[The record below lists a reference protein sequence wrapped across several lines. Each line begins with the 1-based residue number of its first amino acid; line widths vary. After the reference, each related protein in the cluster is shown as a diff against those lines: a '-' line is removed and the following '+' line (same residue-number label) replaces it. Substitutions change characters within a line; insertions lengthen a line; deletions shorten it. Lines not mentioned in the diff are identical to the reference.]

1 MTKLYF
7 IQHNHSSKKSTE
19 DFFKT
24 FGDMFTGID
33 IEFSN
38 KLIPN
43 EKNLIL
49 DEFTKFSFVKE
60 VLNTKF
66 KHPNTK
72 IYLIFTEYITFNN
85 TFNYFNKSY
94 LFLLF
99 RNFFYNFIYIAAKKI
114 DEIEKAAGLGGNRK
128 FFLKDF
134 FLIFI
139 KFYENIKK
147 FIRVCYN
154 YFLGDSLYMH
164 FRFIG
169 YSRISN
175 LIDVHLV
182 WNDEQKIQLERF
194 FKKKIRIINFLP
206 EIKKIKNVNEVGIS
220 LSGIKTSYRVN
231 LCKKMLKKITVKNN
245 LQSFINAKGFHYKN
259 EFYSYSL
266 NPGKNK
272 NWNFPSLI
280 RYAFSIQKN
289 EMPIVIDK
297 FQDRFTRN
305 VSLYFSLE
313 KIMNNEIFNSET
325 INDNIKKLNNGIEK
339 YNEIY
344 QKSKNEFE
352 KLVNEKH

>member
-1 MTKLYF
+1 MVKLYF
-7 IQHNHSSKKSTE
+7 VQHNHSSSKSTE
-19 DFFKT
+19 DFLKT
-24 FGDMFTGID
+24 FGGMFENIN

-38 KLIPN
+38 KLVPN

-60 VLNTKF
+60 VLNTKR

-85 TFNYFNKSY
+85 SFNYFNKSY

-99 RNFFYNFIYIAAKKI
+99 RNFFYNFIYSAAKKI
-114 DEIEKAAGLGGNRK
+114 DEIEKAAGLGSNRK

-147 FIRVCYN
+147 FFRVCYN
-154 YFLGDSLYMH
+154 YFLDDSLYMH

-169 YSRISN
+169 YSKISN

-182 WNDEQKIQLERF
+182 WNDDQKIQLERF
-194 FKKKIRIINFLP
+194 FKKRIRIINFLP
-206 EIKKIKNVNEVGIS
+206 EIKKIKNVNEVGINI
-220 LSGIKTSYRVN
+220 SGIKTSYRVN
-231 LCKKMLKKITVKNN
+231 LCKKILKKINVKNN
-245 LQSFINAKGFHYKN
+245 FQSFINAKGFLFKN
-259 EFYSYSL
+259 EYYSYSL
-266 NPGKNK
+266 NPGKTE

-280 RYAFSIQKN
+280 RYAFSIQNN
-289 EMPIVIDK
+289 EIPIVIDEYL
-297 FQDRFTRN
+297 DRIAKN
-305 VSLYFSLE
+305 VSLYYSLE
-313 KIMNNEIFNSET
+313 KIMSNEIFNSEI

-352 KLVNEKH
+352 KLVNEEH